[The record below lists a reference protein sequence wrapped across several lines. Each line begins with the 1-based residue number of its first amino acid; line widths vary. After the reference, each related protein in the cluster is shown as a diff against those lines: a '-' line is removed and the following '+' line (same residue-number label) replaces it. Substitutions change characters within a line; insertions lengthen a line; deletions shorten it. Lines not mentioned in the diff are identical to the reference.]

1 MKVSVETIASSK
13 SGGLICKID
22 LKGTL
27 DNNNIQE
34 FDFIINAL
42 IEGGMKKII
51 LDIDDLQYIDS
62 TGIGAFIRI
71 TKRLRQLNG
80 EVAITR
86 YTSQILNIVKP
97 IKMENFIKF
106 FPNIKEGINYLESL

>member
-1 MKVSVETIASSK
+1 MKVSVETIASAK
-13 SGGLICKID
+13 SGVLMCKID

-27 DNNNIQE
+27 DNNNIHE
-34 FDFIINAL
+34 FDYIINAL
-42 IEGGMKKII
+42 IEGGIKKMI

-71 TKRLRQLNG
+71 TKRLRQMNG

-86 YTSQILNIVKP
+86 YTSQILNILKP

-106 FPNIKEGINYLESL
+106 FPNVKEGISYLESL